1 MTEPRALSLS
11 PQGQPNAGCFS
22 LVLFLQS
29 RTALFVHSVS
39 GADKALMLLA
49 SNHGVRVGH

>member
-1 MTEPRALSLS
+1 MTKPCALSLS
-11 PQGQPNAGCFS
+11 SQGQPNAGCFS
-22 LVLFLQS
+22 LVLFSHL
-29 RTALFVHSVS
+29 RTVFLVHSVS